1 MLYLALYWNRYKT
14 FASLLAFD
22 FLHSYRFYQ
31 PLQNDV
37 DESFSETF
45 ITHLRLWTL
54 HFFCVYTFLRDWI
67 WIEIEARNFRSNNTA
82 HAVIWGA
89 IKYQSTFYGKGQNDL
104 ITTFTNFDNTEE
116 KKVSLPKFINC
127 LKHKITYD
135 SHGTSASVSI
145 CRRDAMEFIVFAW
158 TEIADRTVAEC
169 VYAVRSVTI

>member
-54 HFFCVYTFLRDWI
+54 HFFAFILFCVYTFLRDWI
-67 WIEIEARNFRSNNTA
+67 WIEFKARNFSSNSTA
-82 HAVIWGA
+82 HAVICEA

-104 ITTFTNFDNTEE
+104 ITTFTNFDNTE
-116 KKVSLPKFINC
+116 KRKFHQKPKFINC

-135 SHGTSASVSI
+135 SHGTSVSVSI
-145 CRRDAMEFIVFAW
+145 CRRDALEFI
-158 TEIADRTVAEC
+158 
-169 VYAVRSVTI
+169 AVRVNWNSG